1 MSRRTAALI
10 FNPRAGSHRRRDFA
24 TEVETVACAL
34 SRAGIDAIQSPT
46 SGPNSATDL
55 ARRHVADGVDIVIA
69 AGGDGTLNEVL
80 QGMAGSATPLAIW
93 PAGTANVLAREL
105 GLSTE
110 IDDVVETVAHGRPLR
125 IAIGKAGDRYF
136 FLMAGIG
143 LDAAII
149 RDVRAGLK
157 ATLGEGAFW
166 LVGLAKFFSAAP
178 EPFVVDIDGTQYDAG
193 FVAIGNASRYGGS
206 LSLTPDAR
214 IDEPVLDVCIF
225 PPKTLAISY
234 VPNLIACMTGDPTRF
249 GDVTY
254 LKTDALRAS
263 SADGERPWVQVDGE
277 VIGQLPMEFRSVPDA
292 LTVMIPAA
300 ANCPVSVESK
310 E

>member
-10 FNPRAGSHRRRDFA
+10 FNPRAGAHRKRDFA
-24 TEVETVACAL
+24 TEVETVSVAL
-34 SRAGIDAIQSPT
+34 KNAGVDVLQVPT
-46 SGPNSATDL
+46 SGPNSATEYARHHL
-55 ARRHVADGVDIVIA
+55 AQGIDIVVA

-80 QGMAGSATPLAIW
+80 QGMVGSRTPLAIW

-105 GLSTE
+105 GISTE
-110 IDDVVETVAHGRPLR
+110 IDDVVRTIVSGEELR
-125 IAIGKAGDRYF
+125 IAVGQAADRYF

-149 RDVRAGLK
+149 RDVRPDLK
-157 ATLGEGAFW
+157 ARYGEGAFW
-166 LVGLAKFFSAAP
+166 LVGLAKFFAAAP
-178 EPFVVDIDGTQYDAG
+178 EPFAVDIDGVQHEAG

-225 PPKTLAISY
+225 PPKSLSISY

-254 LKTDALRAS
+254 LKTGSLRARHT
-263 SADGERPWVQVDGE
+263 DGDRPWVQVDGE
-277 VIGQLPMEFRSVPDA
+277 VIGQLPMEFRSIPDA
-292 LTVMIPAA
+292 LTVLVPRAGTH
-300 ANCPVSVESK
+300 
-310 E
+310 